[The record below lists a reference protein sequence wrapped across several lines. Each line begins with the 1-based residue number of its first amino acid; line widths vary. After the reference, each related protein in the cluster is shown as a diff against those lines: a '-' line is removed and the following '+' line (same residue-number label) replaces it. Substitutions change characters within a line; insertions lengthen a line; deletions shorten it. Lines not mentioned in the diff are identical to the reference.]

1 MFRPP
6 PPAQFLGVSAVEE
19 ILEVVDS
26 PGPIRYIWNKKIRS
40 IFNQRNKGYGTMKGI
55 FYLKKKIADLL
66 RYVFKFTLFLQNF
79 SRDKNW

>member
-26 PGPIRYIWNKKIRS
+26 PGPIRYIWNKKIMS

-55 FYLKKKIADLL
+55 FSSKKKNSGPL
-66 RYVFKFTLFLQNF
+66 TLCFQIYSIVTKLF
-79 SRDKNW
+79 